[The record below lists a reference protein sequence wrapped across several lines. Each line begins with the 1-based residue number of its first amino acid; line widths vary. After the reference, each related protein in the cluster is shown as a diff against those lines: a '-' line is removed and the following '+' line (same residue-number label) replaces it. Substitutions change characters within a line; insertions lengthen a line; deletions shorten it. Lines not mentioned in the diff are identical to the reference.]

1 MSGSSRGR
9 PSAVQAALDKAAKL
23 AERQAVLNS
32 AECTVLA
39 AYSHMDLHHF
49 PDLPW
54 SIAQPAKSC
63 TQLLHTWIHRS

>member
-23 AERQAVLNS
+23 AERQAVLNF

-39 AYSHMDLHHF
+39 AYDHIDSDHF
-49 PDLPW
+49 PDLLPW

-63 TQLLHTWIHRS
+63 TQLLYTRYP